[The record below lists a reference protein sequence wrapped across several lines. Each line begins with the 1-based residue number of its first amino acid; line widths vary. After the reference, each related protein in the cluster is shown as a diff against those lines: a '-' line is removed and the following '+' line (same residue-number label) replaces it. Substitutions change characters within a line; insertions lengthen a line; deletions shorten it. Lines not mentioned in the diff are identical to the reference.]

1 MDISLLDW
9 LGYIASLIV
18 LISLVMSSIIKLRWI
33 NLIGAILFSIYG
45 FLIGSMPTGLLNLGI
60 VFIDA
65 YYIIKI
71 YKSKEY
77 FHMLQVSSNDDY
89 LKHFTTFYKEN
100 IISFFGKDSIKI
112 PENAICFYVLRN
124 MVPASIFVGVP
135 DGNTLKIQLDYV
147 TPEYRDFK
155 LGNYFFNQN
164 PKILK
169 EKGYTKLQ
177 TSSENEIHNKYLIKM
192 GFKNTKGS
200 LYEKGILAS

>member
-89 LKHFTTFYKEN
+89 LKHFTNFYKEN

-155 LGNYFFNQN
+155 ISDFIYKENSSFFTNLGYS
-164 PKILK
+164 
-169 EKGYTKLQ
+169 KLEA
-177 TSSENEIHNKYLIKM
+177 TSSVSDHIKYLQKIGFIKNHSTNI
-192 GFKNTKGS
+192 F
-200 LYEKGILAS
+200 EKKIN

>member
-155 LGNYFFNQN
+155 ISDFIYKENSSFFTNLGYS
-164 PKILK
+164 
-169 EKGYTKLQ
+169 KLEA
-177 TSSENEIHNKYLIKM
+177 TSSVSDHIKYLQKIGFIKNHSTNI
-192 GFKNTKGS
+192 F
-200 LYEKGILAS
+200 EKKIN